1 MVAAAGG
8 NCHGVACVGITNF
21 SVALGCRRCRLFR
34 LSWWFVVFLTDNG
47 EPLGHLRVNF
57 YQKSEFHLGD
67 SVYGDG
73 DCLNPGCLAGNPR
86 I

>member
-1 MVAAAGG
+1 MVLLALGLPILVWLLVVAAVVYFDFHGG
-8 NCHGVACVGITNF
+8 
-21 SVALGCRRCRLFR
+21 
-34 LSWWFVVFLTDNG
+34 SWFFFTDNG
-47 EPLGHLRVNF
+47 EPLGHFRVNL

-67 SVYGDG
+67 PVYGDG